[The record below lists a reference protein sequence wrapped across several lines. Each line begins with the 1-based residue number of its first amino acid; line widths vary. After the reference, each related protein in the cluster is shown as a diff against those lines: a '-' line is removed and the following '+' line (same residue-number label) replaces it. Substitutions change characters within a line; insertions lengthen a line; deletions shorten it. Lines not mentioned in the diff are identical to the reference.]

1 MKTLAKIFSWII
13 SQLAIATICWGIDQ
27 IMLSN
32 LDLHLTWINWIG
44 ITTILS
50 IIFPLNKFN
59 GDKVDKSKV
68 INIRDSIKF

>member
-1 MKTLAKIFSWII
+1 MKTLTEIFSWII
-13 SQLAIATICWGIDQ
+13 SQLVISTICWGIDQ

-32 LDLHLTWINWIG
+32 LDLQLTWINWIG

-59 GDKVDKSKV
+59 GNKEDKSKG
-68 INIRDSIKF
+68 INLRDSIKF